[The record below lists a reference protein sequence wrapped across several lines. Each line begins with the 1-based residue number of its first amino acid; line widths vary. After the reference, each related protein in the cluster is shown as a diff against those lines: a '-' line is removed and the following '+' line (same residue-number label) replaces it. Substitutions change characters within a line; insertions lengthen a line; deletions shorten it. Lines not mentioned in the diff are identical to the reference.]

1 MDSGNIAA
9 RLNLPN
15 MAFHPDQKIGIY
27 TCAQEGLVRLEKN
40 IDRRIKYAEY
50 IDHYAN
56 MNEEELKH
64 YREEYL
70 PKSPEKEEIM
80 GLHRMFLEE
89 GKKEGMKEGKKEG
102 KKEAEILMLG
112 KLVAR
117 RFGTVP
123 VWAEDRLR
131 QAEEKEL
138 EIWMDRILD
147 AGSVE
152 ELFTGGTGQAGKGY

>member
-1 MDSGNIAA
+1 MA
-9 RLNLPN
+9 R
-15 MAFHPDQKIGIY
+15 F
-27 TCAQEGLVRLEKN
+27 
-40 IDRRIKYAEY
+40 RRINVINTNRER
-50 IDHYAN
+50 YAN
-56 MNEEELKH
+56 LFNDFEFV
-64 YREEYL
+64 L

-89 GKKEGMKEGKKEG
+89 GKKEGI
-102 KKEAEILMLG
+102 KEAEILMLG

-147 AGSVE
+147 AGSAE
-152 ELFTGGTGQAGKGY
+152 EIFTGTGRDGKGY